1 MLRDRRYT
9 RRDLLHGAFALG
21 GGAALATF
29 LVACGGATTPTTTAN
44 ATGGASTTPAAPAA
58 GGAASTPPSV
68 AGGARATTSA
78 ATPSGVTNSGKTIP
92 ELRIAVAA
100 LPEGM
105 DPLEASSNVF
115 NRVNYSCFDY
125 LVRLD
130 YANGGKLAPMLA
142 TAWQR
147 TDDRTLELTLRQGVK
162 FQDGAP
168 FTADDVVYS
177 FNRIITNKDAKL
189 AQANPSYFPFA
200 SVEKLDD
207 YRVRIVGTGV
217 DPILERRLA
226 TPGAQII
233 HAKYHQQVGA
243 AEYRLKPLA
252 TGPYRLTE
260 LVIGERMAFEAHRDY
275 WGGAPA
281 AQKVTFRIIPE
292 VATRSAA
299 ASNGEVELITNVPPD
314 QIAPLQARKN
324 LAVKSKTL
332 TNVHML
338 YYNQKTAPFDKA
350 AIRRAV
356 NYAIDRQA
364 LIDGLWLGN
373 AEAMRGLQF
382 PGEELYNADR
392 PLAAY
397 DPERAKALLKE
408 GGYGGE
414 QITYIAASPN
424 YYTNERE
431 VGEAIIGMW
440 QQVGINGKLVLTEL
454 AQKAKAYATAHV
466 TTISAT
472 SFVGDPEGYV
482 WQPLGPDGS
491 QQKNGYWTPV
501 GPFNQLGQE
510 VRTTL
515 DRQKR
520 YASFQQML
528 DIFEQEAPG
537 TVLYA
542 PKEAYA
548 MQTNIGWEPY
558 SYYYLDLRPY
568 NFTVL

>member
-1 MLRDRRYT
+1 MLRNRRYT
-9 RRDLLHGAFALG
+9 RRDLLHRAVALG

-29 LVACGGATTPTTTAN
+29 LAACGGTTTPT
-44 ATGGASTTPAAPAA
+44 PAVAAAVGAPA
-58 GGAASTPPSV
+58 TPTSAV
-68 AGGARATTSA
+68 AGTRAVTPA
-78 ATPSGVTNSGKTIP
+78 ATPSGVANGGKTIP

-100 LPEGM
+100 LPDGM

-125 LVRLD
+125 LMRID
-130 YANGGKLAPMLA
+130 YANGGKLGPMLA
-142 TAWQR
+142 TTWQR
-147 TDDRTLELTLRQGVK
+147 TDDRTLEVTLRQGVK

-226 TPGAQII
+226 TPGAQIL

-260 LVIGERMAFEAHRDY
+260 FVIGERMVFEAHRDY

-281 AQKVTFRIIPE
+281 AGKVTFKIIPE

-299 ASNGEVELITNVPPD
+299 VSNGEVELITNVPPD
-314 QIAPLQARKN
+314 QIAPLQGRKN

-338 YYNQKTAPFDKA
+338 YYNQKTVPFDKP
-350 AIRRAV
+350 AIRQAA

-382 PGEELYNADR
+382 PGEDLYNANR
-392 PLAAY
+392 PPTAY

-408 GGYGGE
+408 GGYAGE
-414 QITYIAASPN
+414 QIMYIAASPN

-466 TTISAT
+466 STISAT

-482 WQPLGPDGS
+482 WQPLGPDGG
-491 QQKNGYWTPV
+491 QQKNGYWNPV

-510 VRTTL
+510 VRSTL
-515 DRQKR
+515 DQQKR

-542 PKEAYA
+542 PKETYA

-558 SYYYLDLRPY
+558 SYYYLDLRLY
-568 NFTVL
+568 NFTVR